1 MGLWALLGV
10 IAWITKYFPGKYNN
24 FSIFRQSFWHT
35 LNELPLYAA
44 YPEEYND
51 IFHYGPVFSLVIA
64 PFAITPLWLGLL
76 TWSVAQS
83 LFLFWAVKML
93 PGIKRERIF
102 IYWFCA
108 HELLTSLFMSQFN
121 ISIAA
126 IIVLAYVLIEKEKDV
141 WAAFVI
147 MLGTFTKLY
156 GITGLAFFFFSRH
169 KMKFSLSC
177 VGWAVVMVVAP
188 MILSGPDY
196 IMSQYTGWFEEFD
209 APLEHG
215 VELPFEEQM
224 RTSVEGTRKIL
235 ACLAR
240 HRVKATFFCT
250 ANFALHAK
258 DLILDIQKGGHEIA
272 SHGFYHSSFETA
284 DLRKSKEALEELTGQ
299 PVNGFRMARMMP
311 VEEEE
316 IHKAGYLYNS
326 SLNPTCIPG
335 RYNHLGQPRTYF
347 MKDGVL
353 QLPASVTPIVRFPLF
368 WLAYHNLPATLY
380 RKLAL
385 WTWKE
390 DGYFLTYFHPWEFT
404 SLSDRKELKLPFIMT
419 NHSGCGMERRLDAL
433 IRFFKDKR
441 APFGTYTQFSQ
452 EILSKS
458 HGQE

>member
-51 IFHYGPVFSLVIA
+51 IFHYGPVFSLVVA

-93 PGIKRERIF
+93 PGTKRERIF

-169 KMKFSLSC
+169 KRRMGGRHGRSPDDIVRAGLYNVPIYRLVRGLIRKNSENLFALMQNISFL
-177 VGWAVVMVVAP
+177 GMVRKISGSVSYSDIYLIIGGL
-188 MILSGPDY
+188 ILFGLPY
-196 IMSQYTGWFEEFD
+196 LRISQYKYEAFRKTLLASVLMFVVLFSTGSESSTYIIAFI
-209 APLEHG
+209 G
-215 VELPFEEQM
+215 VA
-224 RTSVEGTRKIL
+224 IWY
-235 ACLAR
+235 
-240 HRVKATFFCT
+240 T
-250 ANFALHAK
+250 AVPWK
-258 DLILDIQKGGHEIA
+258 RSTLDIVLMVFAFILT
-272 SHGFYHSSFETA
+272 SMSPS
-284 DLRKSKEALEELTGQ
+284 DLFPKYIRVHYVYPYAL
-299 PVNGFRMARMMP
+299 
-311 VEEEE
+311 
-316 IHKAGYLYNS
+316 KA
-326 SLNPTCIPG
+326 
-335 RYNHLGQPRTYF
+335 
-347 MKDGVL
+347 
-353 QLPASVTPIVRFPLF
+353 LPCMLI
-368 WLAYHNLPATLY
+368 W
-380 RKLAL
+380 
-385 WTWKE
+385 
-390 DGYFLTYFHPWEFT
+390 
-404 SLSDRKELKLPFIMT
+404 LKLTFEMCTRSYNPV
-419 NHSGCGMERRLDAL
+419 
-433 IRFFKDKR
+433 KV
-441 APFGTYTQFSQ
+441 
-452 EILSKS
+452 
-458 HGQE
+458 

>member
-51 IFHYGPVFSLVIA
+51 IFHYGPVFSLVVA

-126 IIVLAYVLIEKEKDV
+126 IIVLAYALIEKEKDV
-141 WAAFVI
+141 WATFVI

-196 IMSQYTGWFEEFD
+196 IMSQYTGWFEDLSGKNSENLF
-209 APLEHG
+209 ALMQNISFLG
-215 VELPFEEQM
+215 MV
-224 RTSVEGTRKIL
+224 RKISGS
-235 ACLAR
+235 
-240 HRVKATFFCT
+240 VSYS
-250 ANFALHAK
+250 
-258 DLILDIQKGGHEIA
+258 DI
-272 SHGFYHSSFETA
+272 
-284 DLRKSKEALEELTGQ
+284 LEELTGQ

-368 WLAYHNLPATLY
+368 WLAYHNLPASLY

>member
-1 MGLWALLGV
+1 MGLWALLGG

-51 IFHYGPVFSLVIA
+51 IFHYGPVFSLVVA

-126 IIVLAYVLIEKEKDV
+126 IIVLAYALIEKEKDV

-196 IMSQYTGWFEEFD
+196 IMSQYTGWFEDLSGKNSENLF
-209 APLEHG
+209 ALMQNISFLG
-215 VELPFEEQM
+215 MV
-224 RTSVEGTRKIL
+224 RKISGSVSYSDIYLIIGGLIVFGLPYLRISQYKYEAFRKTLL
-235 ACLAR
+235 ASVLMFVVLFSTGSESSTYIIAFIG
-240 HRVKATFFCT
+240 VAIWYT
-250 ANFALHAK
+250 AVPWK
-258 DLILDIQKGGHEIA
+258 RSTLDIVLMVFAFILT
-272 SHGFYHSSFETA
+272 SMSPS
-284 DLRKSKEALEELTGQ
+284 DLFPKYIRVHYVYPYAL
-299 PVNGFRMARMMP
+299 
-311 VEEEE
+311 
-316 IHKAGYLYNS
+316 KA
-326 SLNPTCIPG
+326 
-335 RYNHLGQPRTYF
+335 
-347 MKDGVL
+347 
-353 QLPASVTPIVRFPLF
+353 LPCMLI
-368 WLAYHNLPATLY
+368 W
-380 RKLAL
+380 
-385 WTWKE
+385 
-390 DGYFLTYFHPWEFT
+390 
-404 SLSDRKELKLPFIMT
+404 LKLTFEMCTRNYNPV
-419 NHSGCGMERRLDAL
+419 
-433 IRFFKDKR
+433 KV
-441 APFGTYTQFSQ
+441 
-452 EILSKS
+452 
-458 HGQE
+458 

>member
-51 IFHYGPVFSLVIA
+51 IFHYGPVFSLVVA

-126 IIVLAYVLIEKEKDV
+126 IIVLAYALIEKEKDV
-141 WAAFVI
+141 WATFVI

-196 IMSQYTGWFEEFD
+196 IMSQYTGWFEDLSGKNSEN
-209 APLEHG
+209 L
-215 VELPFEEQM
+215 
-224 RTSVEGTRKIL
+224 
-235 ACLAR
+235 
-240 HRVKATFFCT
+240 
-250 ANFALHAK
+250 FALMQNYIIAFIGVAIWYTAVPWK
-258 DLILDIQKGGHEIA
+258 RSTLDIVLMVFAFI
-272 SHGFYHSSFETA
+272 
-284 DLRKSKEALEELTGQ
+284 LTSMS
-299 PVNGFRMARMMP
+299 P
-311 VEEEE
+311 
-316 IHKAGYLYNS
+316 S
-326 SLNPTCIPG
+326 
-335 RYNHLGQPRTYF
+335 
-347 MKDGVL
+347 D
-353 QLPASVTPIVRFPLF
+353 RFPKYIRVHYVYPYALK
-368 WLAYHNLPATLY
+368 ALPCMLI
-380 RKLAL
+380 
-385 WTWKE
+385 W
-390 DGYFLTYFHPWEFT
+390 
-404 SLSDRKELKLPFIMT
+404 LKLTLEMCTRSYNPV
-419 NHSGCGMERRLDAL
+419 
-433 IRFFKDKR
+433 KV
-441 APFGTYTQFSQ
+441 
-452 EILSKS
+452 
-458 HGQE
+458 

>member
-1 MGLWALLGV
+1 MMKFIDKFNTIIHKPFFSKYSTLMGLWALLGV

-51 IFHYGPVFSLVIA
+51 IFHYGPVFSLVVA

-126 IIVLAYVLIEKEKDV
+126 IIVLAYALIEKEKDV
-141 WAAFVI
+141 WATFVI

-188 MILSGPDY
+188 MIL
-196 IMSQYTGWFEEFD
+196 
-209 APLEHG
+209 
-215 VELPFEEQM
+215 
-224 RTSVEGTRKIL
+224 
-235 ACLAR
+235 
-240 HRVKATFFCT
+240 
-250 ANFALHAK
+250 
-258 DLILDIQKGGHEIA
+258 
-272 SHGFYHSSFETA
+272 
-284 DLRKSKEALEELTGQ
+284 
-299 PVNGFRMARMMP
+299 
-311 VEEEE
+311 
-316 IHKAGYLYNS
+316 
-326 SLNPTCIPG
+326 PG
-335 RYNHLGQPRTYF
+335 R
-347 MKDGVL
+347 
-353 QLPASVTPIVRFPLF
+353 I
-368 WLAYHNLPATLY
+368 
-380 RKLAL
+380 
-385 WTWKE
+385 
-390 DGYFLTYFHPWEFT
+390 
-404 SLSDRKELKLPFIMT
+404 I
-419 NHSGCGMERRLDAL
+419 
-433 IRFFKDKR
+433 
-441 APFGTYTQFSQ
+441 
-452 EILSKS
+452 
-458 HGQE
+458 

>member
-51 IFHYGPVFSLVIA
+51 IFHYGPVFSLVVA

-126 IIVLAYVLIEKEKDV
+126 IIVLAYALIEKEKDV
-141 WAAFVI
+141 WATFVI

-196 IMSQYTGWFEEFD
+196 IMSQYTGWFEDLSGKNSEN
-209 APLEHG
+209 L
-215 VELPFEEQM
+215 
-224 RTSVEGTRKIL
+224 
-235 ACLAR
+235 
-240 HRVKATFFCT
+240 
-250 ANFALHAK
+250 FALMQNYIIAFIGVAIWYTAVPWK
-258 DLILDIQKGGHEIA
+258 RSTLDIVLMVFAFILT
-272 SHGFYHSSFETA
+272 SMSPS
-284 DLRKSKEALEELTGQ
+284 DLFPKYIRVHYVYPYAL
-299 PVNGFRMARMMP
+299 
-311 VEEEE
+311 
-316 IHKAGYLYNS
+316 KA
-326 SLNPTCIPG
+326 
-335 RYNHLGQPRTYF
+335 
-347 MKDGVL
+347 
-353 QLPASVTPIVRFPLF
+353 LPCMLI
-368 WLAYHNLPATLY
+368 W
-380 RKLAL
+380 
-385 WTWKE
+385 
-390 DGYFLTYFHPWEFT
+390 
-404 SLSDRKELKLPFIMT
+404 LKLTFEMCTRSYNPV
-419 NHSGCGMERRLDAL
+419 
-433 IRFFKDKR
+433 KV
-441 APFGTYTQFSQ
+441 
-452 EILSKS
+452 
-458 HGQE
+458 

>member
-51 IFHYGPVFSLVIA
+51 IFHYGPVFSLVVA

-93 PGIKRERIF
+93 PGTKRERIF

-169 KMKFSLSC
+169 KMKFCLSC

-196 IMSQYTGWFEEFD
+196 IMSQYTGWFEDLSGKNSENLF
-209 APLEHG
+209 ALMQNISFLG
-215 VELPFEEQM
+215 MV
-224 RTSVEGTRKIL
+224 RKISGSVSYSDIYL
-235 ACLAR
+235 IIGG
-240 HRVKATFFCT
+240 
-250 ANFALHAK
+250 
-258 DLILDIQKGGHEIA
+258 LILFGLP
-272 SHGFYHSSFETA
+272 Y
-284 DLRKSKEALEELTGQ
+284 LRISQYKYEA
-299 PVNGFRMARMMP
+299 FR
-311 VEEEE
+311 
-316 IHKAGYLYNS
+316 KTL
-326 SLNPTCIPG
+326 L
-335 RYNHLGQPRTYF
+335 
-347 MKDGVL
+347 
-353 QLPASVTPIVRFPLF
+353 ASVLMFVVLF
-368 WLAYHNLPATLY
+368 STGSESSTYIIALRLSESLFGIRLY
-380 RKLAL
+380 RGNVRH
-385 WTWKE
+385 W
-390 DGYFLTYFHPWEFT
+390 
-404 SLSDRKELKLPFIMT
+404 
-419 NHSGCGMERRLDAL
+419 
-433 IRFFKDKR
+433 
-441 APFGTYTQFSQ
+441 
-452 EILSKS
+452 ILS
-458 HGQE
+458 

>member
-51 IFHYGPVFSLVIA
+51 IFHYGPVFSLVVA

-126 IIVLAYVLIEKEKDV
+126 IIVLAYALIEKEKDV

-196 IMSQYTGWFEEFD
+196 IMSQYTGWFEDLSGKNSENLF
-209 APLEHG
+209 ALMQNISFLG
-215 VELPFEEQM
+215 MV
-224 RTSVEGTRKIL
+224 RKISGSVSYSDIYLIIGGLIVFGLPYLRISQYKYEAFRKTLL
-235 ACLAR
+235 ASVLMFVVLFSTGSESSTYIIAFIG
-240 HRVKATFFCT
+240 VAIWYT
-250 ANFALHAK
+250 AVPWK
-258 DLILDIQKGGHEIA
+258 RSTLDIVLMVFAFILTSMSPSDLFPKYIRVHYVYPVCVKSVA
-272 SHGFYHSSFETA
+272 LYA
-284 DLRKSKEALEELTGQ
+284 DLA
-299 PVNGFRMARMMP
+299 
-311 VEEEE
+311 
-316 IHKAGYLYNS
+316 KAD
-326 SLNPTCIPG
+326 I
-335 RYNHLGQPRTYF
+335 
-347 MKDGVL
+347 
-353 QLPASVTPIVRFPLF
+353 
-368 WLAYHNLPATLY
+368 
-380 RKLAL
+380 
-385 WTWKE
+385 
-390 DGYFLTYFHPWEFT
+390 
-404 SLSDRKELKLPFIMT
+404 
-419 NHSGCGMERRLDAL
+419 
-433 IRFFKDKR
+433 
-441 APFGTYTQFSQ
+441 
-452 EILSKS
+452 
-458 HGQE
+458 

>member
-64 PFAITPLWLGLL
+64 PFAVTPLWLGLL

-83 LFLFWAVKML
+83 LFLFWAIKML

-196 IMSQYTGWFEEFD
+196 IMSQYTGYFEDD
-209 APLEHG
+209 A
-215 VELPFEEQM
+215 
-224 RTSVEGTRKIL
+224 S
-235 ACLAR
+235 
-240 HRVKATFFCT
+240 
-250 ANFALHAK
+250 
-258 DLILDIQKGGHEIA
+258 D
-272 SHGFYHSSFETA
+272 
-284 DLRKSKEALEELTGQ
+284 ELTND
-299 PVNGFRMARMMP
+299 PVF
-311 VEEEE
+311 
-316 IHKAGYLYNS
+316 KS
-326 SLNPTCIPG
+326 
-335 RYNHLGQPRTYF
+335 
-347 MKDGVL
+347 VL
-353 QLPASVTPIVRFPLF
+353 E
-368 WLAYHNLPATLY
+368 
-380 RKLAL
+380 K
-385 WTWKE
+385 
-390 DGYFLTYFHPWEFT
+390 
-404 SLSDRKELKLPFIMT
+404 
-419 NHSGCGMERRLDAL
+419 DAL
-433 IRFFKDKR
+433 ASQPTVSRFFNRMDED
-441 APFGTYTQFSQ
+441 TLNQFLAITRVLRMRIYSIQ
-452 EILSKS
+452 MPCGLRLSP
-458 HGQE
+458 

>member
-51 IFHYGPVFSLVIA
+51 IFHYGPVFSLVVA

-126 IIVLAYVLIEKEKDV
+126 IIVLAYALIEKEKDV

-196 IMSQYTGWFEEFD
+196 IMSQYTGWFEDLSGKNSENLF
-209 APLEHG
+209 ALMQNISFLG
-215 VELPFEEQM
+215 MV
-224 RTSVEGTRKIL
+224 RKISGS
-235 ACLAR
+235 
-240 HRVKATFFCT
+240 VSYS
-250 ANFALHAK
+250 
-258 DLILDIQKGGHEIA
+258 DIYLIIGGLIVF
-272 SHGFYHSSFETA
+272 G
-284 DLRKSKEALEELTGQ
+284 RMVEAL
-299 PVNGFRMARMMP
+299 
-311 VEEEE
+311 
-316 IHKAGYLYNS
+316 
-326 SLNPTCIPG
+326 
-335 RYNHLGQPRTYF
+335 LGGADVVVATRGKSYQ
-347 MKDGVL
+347 D
-353 QLPASVTPIVRFPLF
+353 
-368 WLAYHNLPATLY
+368 NLPPFRQMLS
-380 RKLAL
+380 KLSHICN
-385 WTWKE
+385 TWVLRIKIK
-390 DGYFLTYFHPWEFT
+390 DTQGGMKGFSQAGQAIFLTTRINSFLFDTEFIYKA
-404 SLSDRKELKLPFIMT
+404 SRRKEINLQTINANIKEGLAVSNMGFKVL
-419 NHSGCGMERRLDAL
+419 RREAL
-433 IRFFKDKR
+433 NFL
-441 APFGTYTQFSQ
+441 S
-452 EILSKS
+452 ILF
-458 HGQE
+458 HRD

>member
-64 PFAITPLWLGLL
+64 PFAVTPLWLGLL

-83 LFLFWAVKML
+83 LFLFWAIKML

-196 IMSQYTGWFEEFD
+196 IMSQYTGWFEDLSGKNSENLF
-209 APLEHG
+209 ALMQNISFLG
-215 VELPFEEQM
+215 MV
-224 RTSVEGTRKIL
+224 RKISGS
-235 ACLAR
+235 
-240 HRVKATFFCT
+240 VSYS
-250 ANFALHAK
+250 
-258 DLILDIQKGGHEIA
+258 DIYLIIGGLLLF
-272 SHGFYHSSFETA
+272 GLPY
-284 DLRKSKEALEELTGQ
+284 LRISQYKYEA
-299 PVNGFRMARMMP
+299 FR
-311 VEEEE
+311 
-316 IHKAGYLYNS
+316 KTL
-326 SLNPTCIPG
+326 L
-335 RYNHLGQPRTYF
+335 
-347 MKDGVL
+347 
-353 QLPASVTPIVRFPLF
+353 ASVLMFVVLF
-368 WLAYHNLPATLY
+368 STGSESSTCLLY
-380 RKLAL
+380 
-385 WTWKE
+385 
-390 DGYFLTYFHPWEFT
+390 TY
-404 SLSDRKELKLPFIMT
+404 
-419 NHSGCGMERRLDAL
+419 DAA
-433 IRFFKDKR
+433 D
-441 APFGTYTQFSQ
+441 
-452 EILSKS
+452 E
-458 HGQE
+458 

>member
-1 MGLWALLGV
+1 MKFIDKFNTIIHKPFFSKYSTLMGLWALLGV

-51 IFHYGPVFSLVIA
+51 IFHYGPVFSLVVA

-93 PGIKRERIF
+93 PGTKRERIF

-169 KMKFSLSC
+169 KMKFCLSC

-196 IMSQYTGWFEEFD
+196 IMSQYTGWFED
-209 APLEHG
+209 LSG
-215 VELPFEEQM
+215 
-224 RTSVEGTRKIL
+224 KI
-235 ACLAR
+235 R
-240 HRVKATFFCT
+240 
-250 ANFALHAK
+250 
-258 DLILDIQKGGHEIA
+258 
-272 SHGFYHSSFETA
+272 
-284 DLRKSKEALEELTGQ
+284 
-299 PVNGFRMARMMP
+299 
-311 VEEEE
+311 
-316 IHKAGYLYNS
+316 
-326 SLNPTCIPG
+326 
-335 RYNHLGQPRTYF
+335 RTYSRSCRTF
-347 MKDGVL
+347 PSWEWFVRYRDR
-353 QLPASVTPIVRFPLF
+353 SVTR
-368 WLAYHNLPATLY
+368 T
-380 RKLAL
+380 
-385 WTWKE
+385 
-390 DGYFLTYFHPWEFT
+390 
-404 SLSDRKELKLPFIMT
+404 FI
-419 NHSGCGMERRLDAL
+419 
-433 IRFFKDKR
+433 
-441 APFGTYTQFSQ
+441 
-452 EILSKS
+452 
-458 HGQE
+458 

>member
-51 IFHYGPVFSLVIA
+51 IFHYGPVFSLVVA

-126 IIVLAYVLIEKEKDV
+126 IIVLAYALIEKEKDV

-196 IMSQYTGWFEEFD
+196 IMSQYTGWFEDLSGKNSEN
-209 APLEHG
+209 L
-215 VELPFEEQM
+215 
-224 RTSVEGTRKIL
+224 
-235 ACLAR
+235 
-240 HRVKATFFCT
+240 
-250 ANFALHAK
+250 FALMQNYIIAFIGVAIWYTAVPWK
-258 DLILDIQKGGHEIA
+258 RSTLDIVLMVFAFILT
-272 SHGFYHSSFETA
+272 SMSPS
-284 DLRKSKEALEELTGQ
+284 DLFPKYIRVHYVYPYAL
-299 PVNGFRMARMMP
+299 
-311 VEEEE
+311 
-316 IHKAGYLYNS
+316 KA
-326 SLNPTCIPG
+326 
-335 RYNHLGQPRTYF
+335 
-347 MKDGVL
+347 
-353 QLPASVTPIVRFPLF
+353 LPCMLI
-368 WLAYHNLPATLY
+368 W
-380 RKLAL
+380 
-385 WTWKE
+385 
-390 DGYFLTYFHPWEFT
+390 
-404 SLSDRKELKLPFIMT
+404 LKLTFEMCTRSYNPV
-419 NHSGCGMERRLDAL
+419 
-433 IRFFKDKR
+433 KV
-441 APFGTYTQFSQ
+441 
-452 EILSKS
+452 
-458 HGQE
+458 

>member
-35 LNELPLYAA
+35 LNEIPLYAA

-51 IFHYGPVFSLVIA
+51 IFHYGPVFSLVVA

-126 IIVLAYVLIEKEKDV
+126 IIVLAYALIEKEKDV
-141 WAAFVI
+141 WASFVI
-147 MLGTFTKLY
+147 MLGSFTILY

-196 IMSQYTGWFEEFD
+196 IMSQYTGWFEDLSGKNSEN
-209 APLEHG
+209 L
-215 VELPFEEQM
+215 
-224 RTSVEGTRKIL
+224 
-235 ACLAR
+235 
-240 HRVKATFFCT
+240 
-250 ANFALHAK
+250 FALMQNYIIAFIGVAIWYTAVPWK
-258 DLILDIQKGGHEIA
+258 RSTLDIVLMVFAFILT
-272 SHGFYHSSFETA
+272 SMSPS
-284 DLRKSKEALEELTGQ
+284 DLFPKYIRVHYVYPYAL
-299 PVNGFRMARMMP
+299 
-311 VEEEE
+311 
-316 IHKAGYLYNS
+316 KA
-326 SLNPTCIPG
+326 
-335 RYNHLGQPRTYF
+335 
-347 MKDGVL
+347 
-353 QLPASVTPIVRFPLF
+353 LPCMLI
-368 WLAYHNLPATLY
+368 W
-380 RKLAL
+380 
-385 WTWKE
+385 
-390 DGYFLTYFHPWEFT
+390 
-404 SLSDRKELKLPFIMT
+404 LKLTFEMCTRSYNPV
-419 NHSGCGMERRLDAL
+419 
-433 IRFFKDKR
+433 KV
-441 APFGTYTQFSQ
+441 
-452 EILSKS
+452 
-458 HGQE
+458 

>member
-51 IFHYGPVFSLVIA
+51 IFHYGPVFSLVVA

-93 PGIKRERIF
+93 PGTKRERIF

-188 MILSGPDY
+188 MILSG
-196 IMSQYTGWFEEFD
+196 
-209 APLEHG
+209 
-215 VELPFEEQM
+215 
-224 RTSVEGTRKIL
+224 
-235 ACLAR
+235 
-240 HRVKATFFCT
+240 
-250 ANFALHAK
+250 
-258 DLILDIQKGGHEIA
+258 
-272 SHGFYHSSFETA
+272 
-284 DLRKSKEALEELTGQ
+284 
-299 PVNGFRMARMMP
+299 
-311 VEEEE
+311 
-316 IHKAGYLYNS
+316 LYN
-326 SLNPTCIPG
+326 
-335 RYNHLGQPRTYF
+335 
-347 MKDGVL
+347 V
-353 QLPASVTPIVRFPLF
+353 PIYRLVR
-368 WLAYHNLPATLY
+368 
-380 RKLAL
+380 
-385 WTWKE
+385 
-390 DGYFLTYFHPWEFT
+390 G
-404 SLSDRKELKLPFIMT
+404 
-419 NHSGCGMERRLDAL
+419 L
-433 IRFFKDKR
+433 IRKKFRELIRTHAEHFLL
-441 APFGTYTQFSQ
+441 GNGS
-452 EILSKS
+452 
-458 HGQE
+458 